1 MSLKTV
7 RDAVWKRPALMQWS
21 IQTRL
26 SVLYTLSAFGMLLLA
41 TVFLQWVLTSN
52 LETEDNQFL
61 AEKVQVLRTLLHDHP
76 NDEAAL
82 RQEVQWEGGTA
93 RTTQY
98 YIRVQDASGLT
109 LLETPGMSRQ
119 IRASFPSPSPA
130 SEDTGATAEWKSPGG
145 RSYRLMAARATVGSV
160 ASPRILQ
167 VALDVS
173 PDDALI
179 ADYRRKMALVLLG
192 GIIFSAAA
200 GLMTARKGLRPLS
213 EITAAAGRVT
223 ATQLDERIGLTPWP
237 KELTALAAAFDAMLD
252 RLHESFTRLS
262 HFSADLAHE
271 LRTPVNNLMGEAGVA
286 LAKPRTP
293 EEYQR
298 VLESSL
304 EEYERLS
311 RMIDGLLFLARAE
324 SAQAPTQPI
333 CLNAFQEL
341 EAVREF
347 YEAEAEEQGVELVCQ
362 GEARVKADPMLFR
375 RAISNLVSN
384 ALRYTPSGGRI
395 TLSACQSEGQYVE
408 VTVMDTGCGIEPR
421 HLSHLFQRFYR
432 ADPARLQD
440 HCGHYQGTGLGL
452 AIVNSI
458 MDMHG
463 GIVTLESQPGVGT
476 TATLKFPQQATF
488 PVKQS

>member
-7 RDAVWKRPALMQWS
+7 RDAVGQRPALMHWSMMHWS

-52 LETEDNQFL
+52 LEKEDNQFL
-61 AEKVQVLRTLLHDHP
+61 AEKVQILRTLLHDHP
-76 NDEAAL
+76 DDAAAL
-82 RQEVQWEGGTA
+82 RQEVRWEAGTA
-93 RTTQY
+93 RPMQY
-98 YIRVQDASGLT
+98 YARVQDASGLT

-130 SEDTGATAEWKSPGG
+130 SGDTETTAEWRAPEG
-145 RSYRLMAARATVGSV
+145 RSYRLMAARATVASV
-160 ASPRILQ
+160 GSPRVLQ

-173 PDDALI
+173 YDDALI

-213 EITAAAGRVT
+213 EITTAAGRVT
-223 ATQLDERIGLTPWP
+223 AAQLDERIGLTPWP
-237 KELTALAAAFDAMLD
+237 KELTALAVAFDAMLD

-262 HFSADLAHE
+262 QFSADLAHE

-293 EEYQR
+293 EEYRQ

-304 EEYERLS
+304 EEYGRLS

-324 SAQAPTQPI
+324 SVQAQAQSI
-333 CLNAFQEL
+333 FLDAFQEL

-375 RAISNLVSN
+375 RAVSNLISN
-384 ALRYTPSGGRI
+384 ALRYTPPGGRI
-395 TLSACQSEGQYVE
+395 ALTACQSGGQYAQ
-408 VTVMDTGCGIEPR
+408 VTVTDTGCGIEPR
-421 HLSHLFQRFYR
+421 HLTHLFQRFYR
-432 ADPARLQD
+432 ADPARFQD
-440 HCGHYQGTGLGL
+440 HSGHYRGTGLGL
-452 AIVNSI
+452 AIVKSI
-458 MDMHG
+458 MEMHG
-463 GIVTLESQPGVGT
+463 GTVTPESQPGLGT
-476 TATLKFPQQATF
+476 TVILKFPQ
-488 PVKQS
+488 

>member
-7 RDAVWKRPALMQWS
+7 KDAVGQRPAPMRWS

-41 TVFLQWVLTSN
+41 TVFLQWVLASN
-52 LETEDNQFL
+52 LEKEDSQFL
-61 AEKVQVLRTLLHDHP
+61 AEKVQILRTLLRNRP
-76 NDEAAL
+76 NDAATL
-82 RQEVQWEGGTA
+82 RQEVQWEEGTA
-93 RTTQY
+93 RSTQY
-98 YIRVQDASGLT
+98 YARVQDASGLT

-119 IRASFPSPSPA
+119 IRASFPSPSP
-130 SEDTGATAEWKSPGG
+130 SSGDTETTAEWRSPAG
-145 RSYRLMAARATVGSV
+145 RSYRLMAARATVASV
-160 ASPRILQ
+160 SSPRTLQ

-173 PDDALI
+173 HDDALI

-200 GLMTARKGLRPLS
+200 GLMTARKGLRPLD

-262 HFSADLAHE
+262 QFSADLAHE

-293 EEYQR
+293 EEYRQ

-304 EEYERLS
+304 EEYGRLS
-311 RMIDGLLFLARAE
+311 RMIDGRLFLAHAE
-324 SAQAPTQPI
+324 SAQAQIQPI
-333 CLNAFQEL
+333 RLDASQEL

-362 GEARVKADPMLFR
+362 GEVRVKADPMLFR
-375 RAISNLVSN
+375 RAVSNLVSN
-384 ALRYTPSGGRI
+384 ALRYTPPGGRI
-395 TLSACQSEGQYVE
+395 ALTARQSKGQCAE

-421 HLSHLFQRFYR
+421 HLTNLFQRFYR
-432 ADPARLQD
+432 ADPARSQD
-440 HCGHYQGTGLGL
+440 RSGRYQGTGLGL
-452 AIVNSI
+452 AIVKSI
-458 MDMHG
+458 VEMHSG
-463 GIVTLESQPGVGT
+463 TVTLESQPGAGT
-476 TATLKFPQQATF
+476 TVTLKFPQ
-488 PVKQS
+488 